1 MRVAIWVAVQR
12 RATSYSK
19 GPAKHVDPARTD
31 LNHSARAANAV
42 GVTASAEVG
51 LKPPG
56 ARSDEG
62 SRAINPGDNGALTDT
77 RGQPAGSG
85 PGRAVLIAVVSC
97 PARPRR
103 GRHGR
108 GLGPGRHS
116 KPIVPCAAATP
127 LRPPPRPRRTK
138 AKATA

>member
-1 MRVAIWVAVQR
+1 MRAAIWVAVQR

-62 SRAINPGDNGALTDT
+62 SLAINPGDKGSLTVT
-77 RGQPAGSG
+77 RGQPAGI
-85 PGRAVLIAVVSC
+85 RI
-97 PARPRR
+97 PAEPSSSPSSFALLARDV
-103 GRHGR
+103 G
-108 GLGPGRHS
+108 
-116 KPIVPCAAATP
+116 VTAAAWDQ
-127 LRPPPRPRRTK
+127 
-138 AKATA
+138 